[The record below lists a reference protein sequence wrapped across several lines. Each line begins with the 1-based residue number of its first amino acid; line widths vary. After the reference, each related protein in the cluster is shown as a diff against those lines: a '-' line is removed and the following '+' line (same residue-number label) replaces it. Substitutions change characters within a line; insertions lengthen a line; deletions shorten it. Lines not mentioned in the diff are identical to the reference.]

1 MPEIMESEIKF
12 ESETVAVTERVPRPD
27 RKYVLLLLLGAAS
40 FAFILFC
47 FELPALLGVID
58 YRTIIGPYHMWW
70 APNVPDPELFAI
82 HRPHA
87 RQMGTARGGDAA
99 SIYQIPQSDMT
110 EFQWDVTYDQ
120 HGFRN
125 PTDLESA
132 DMVVIGDSFV
142 EDLTVPYDELL
153 TTRLATLQGKTTANL
168 GQATYGPLQELVVLK
183 RYALPLHPQLV
194 IWLFSEDSDVE
205 DVISYHQTMRN
216 KPTFWKA
223 FWARSFTRSAA
234 MLVRVLI
241 HPPSKASGRNYSG
254 AFQTADGKSVNIYFE
269 KHPPVLNGERLK
281 AIDES
286 VATVATAQ
294 KLLAAQGARL
304 IFVFVPMKYTVYR
317 SFCHYPP
324 ESKAGTWGSNDLAE
338 RLRAGLA
345 SASPQTGFVDLTPAF
360 LQAARAGEV
369 AYYPDDLHWNPSGQ
383 KIAAETL
390 NRYLSSDLTR

>member
-1 MPEIMESEIKF
+1 MQSEIKL
-12 ESETVAVTERVPRPD
+12 EADTVTVPERAPRPA
-27 RKYVLLLLLGAAS
+27 KKHVQLVLLGVAS

-70 APNVPDPELFAI
+70 APNVPDPELFAL

-87 RQMGTARGGDAA
+87 RQAGTARGGDAA
-99 SIYQIPQSDMT
+99 SVYQIPQSDMT

-125 PTDLESA
+125 PTDLKNA

-142 EDLTVPYDELL
+142 EDLTVPYNELL
-153 TTRLATLQGKTTANL
+153 TTRLAKLQGKTTANL

-183 RYALPLHPQLV
+183 RYALPLHPKLV
-194 IWLFSEDSDVE
+194 IWMFSEDSDVE
-205 DVISYHQTMRN
+205 DVITYHEKMRN
-216 KPTFWKA
+216 KPTFWKS
-223 FWARSFTRSAA
+223 FWARSFTRSAE

-241 HPPSKASGRNYSG
+241 HPPSKVSGRNYSG
-254 AFQTADGKSVNIYFE
+254 VFHTADGKSVNIYFE
-269 KHPPVLNGERLK
+269 TRPPVLNGERLK

-286 VATVATAQ
+286 VATLATAQ

-324 ESKAGTWGSNDLAE
+324 ESKAGAWGNNDLAQ
-338 RLRAGLA
+338 RLRDGLA
-345 SASPQTGFVDLTPAF
+345 SASPETEFVDLTPAF
-360 LQAARAGEV
+360 LEAAQAGVV

-390 NRYLSSDLTR
+390 NRYLSSHLTR